1 MSMIAKTTKS
11 RNTIKSPKNINED
24 VVLVFDFETNGLP
37 EDPWADFHP
46 EPGFEQWDDGNLRKR
61 NGQPIPRDAANPD
74 KWPNS
79 VQFCYIIYNNK
90 TNEMT
95 TVNELVKMPVG
106 AVMGEES
113 EAIHHIS
120 KEDTEAHGKDIRE
133 LMDTFMDDF
142 KTADVIVAHNL
153 RFDKNLLLAEL
164 KRLTMREDIDQDEK
178 KKYELFMMEFYNN
191 KKEYCTAKF
200 GTDECKTVGVNK
212 NGKEYYKMPKLMNLY
227 KHLFGHLPD
236 EDKLHDAKADVIIC
250 LRCFYKLYYD
260 VDIYTK
266 PGTAIELIKD
276 IDDIT
281 PNMDDVL
288 TQEPEIQEPEI
299 QEPKIQEPE
308 KIGGSLLNDLN
319 KKIDAREVRGDDI
332 ILDLISDVVSSE
344 KKDSSPFSST
354 NGRRSSR
361 LSVKP
366 EVDYAEGVNRK
377 SRCKRT
383 RKKKNSKK
391 DDKLK
396 TKETRKKRACKAKA
410 KQPLSNKKK
419 QATPKKKRN
428 KK

>member
-1 MSMIAKTTKS
+1 MSVIPKTTKS
-11 RNTIKSPKNINED
+11 RNTIKSRGNINED

-37 EDPWADFHP
+37 DDPWADFHP
-46 EPGFEQWDDGNLRKR
+46 ESGFEQFDNGNLKKR
-61 NGQPIPRDAANPD
+61 NERPIPRDAANPD

-95 TVNELVKMPVG
+95 TVNELVKMPDG
-106 AVMGEES
+106 AIMGEAS

-120 KEDTEAHGKDIRE
+120 KEDTEARGKDIRE

-164 KRLTMREDIDQDEK
+164 KRLTMREDIVQDEK

-191 KKEYCTAKF
+191 KKEFCTMKF
-200 GTDECKTVGVNK
+200 GTDECKTIGVNK
-212 NGKEYYKMPKLMNLY
+212 NKKEYYKMPRLMNLY
-227 KHLFGHLPD
+227 KHLFGNLPD
-236 EDKLHDAKADVIIC
+236 EDKLHDAKADVVVC

-260 VDIYTK
+260 IDIYTK
-266 PGTAIELIKD
+266 PGTAPELIKD

-281 PNMDDVL
+281 PNMEEPVIP
-288 TQEPEIQEPEI
+288 EPEIQESV
-299 QEPKIQEPE
+299 KSA
-308 KIGGSLLNDLN
+308 GSLLNDLN

-344 KKDSSPFSST
+344 KKHSPTSISST

-361 LSVKP
+361 LSEKP

-383 RKKKNSKK
+383 RKKKNNKN

-396 TKETRKKRACKAKA
+396 TKATRKKRACKV

-419 QATPKKKRN
+419 QSTPKKKRN